1 MMKMVNEGRTD
12 YSLCRALQSQSW
24 LKHQP
29 ALEEQIG
36 FIREEQDGL
45 LPLNTKMMNPDLI
58 CQEQE
63 VPVVY

>member
-1 MMKMVNEGRTD
+1 MRWAWKVRIYLKKQKEMHEMMKMVNEGRTD

-36 FIREEQDGL
+36 FIREE
-45 LPLNTKMMNPDLI
+45 
-58 CQEQE
+58 
-63 VPVVY
+63 